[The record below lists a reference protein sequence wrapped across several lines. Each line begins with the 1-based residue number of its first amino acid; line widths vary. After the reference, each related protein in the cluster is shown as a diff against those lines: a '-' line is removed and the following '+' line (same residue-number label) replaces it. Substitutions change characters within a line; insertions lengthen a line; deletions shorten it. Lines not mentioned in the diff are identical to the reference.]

1 MKKAGILTFHDAH
14 NYGAVLQ
21 AYALKKYINKLGIDA
36 NIINYHHY
44 NMPNGF
50 PKKRKI
56 KEKTLFEIRNHIYSH
71 KDHNLR
77 WTKFDHFIK
86 NLTNNEKRVY
96 TSEDELEKLDLDFWI
111 CGSDQI
117 WNTDITRGIN
127 KGLFLDFNTKGRKI
141 SYAASMGIPK
151 LDEEYEPE
159 FIKSINGIEY
169 VSVREDTLKKYI
181 KSLTDKEVTKVVDP
195 TLLLEKEDY
204 EELLKSSIIKEKYL
218 LIYALGPDDRLTQI
232 AKQKAEE
239 KDLKIVE
246 LNDYKLRNYFCE
258 QISNAG
264 PEEFLTLI
272 KNAEVIVTN
281 SFHGT
286 VFSALFEKDFYTIT
300 RLNRNARMESLLDM
314 FNMRDRLIDTLDD
327 LKNVKVQNY
336 EKSFKHVEKEVENSK
351 KFLKIA
357 LNLEG

>member
-21 AYALKKYINKLGIDA
+21 AYALKKYIKKLGVDA
-36 NIINYHHY
+36 KVINYHHY
-44 NMPNGF
+44 NIPDGF
-50 PKKRKI
+50 PRKRKI
-56 KEKTLFEIRNHIYSH
+56 KEISFSGIRKHIYSH

-77 WTKFDHFIK
+77 WTKFNHFIK
-86 NLTNNEKRVY
+86 ELVDNEERVY
-96 TSEDELEKLDLDFWI
+96 TDEKELEKLDIDFWI

-127 KGLFLDFNTKGRKI
+127 KGFFLDFNTKGTKI

-151 LDEEYEPE
+151 LEKQYEDE
-159 FIKSINGIEY
+159 FVKAVNDIEY
-169 VSVREDTLKKYI
+169 VSVREDALKQYI
-181 KSLTDKEVTKVVDP
+181 NSLTDKEVMKVVDP

-204 EELLKSSIIKEKYL
+204 TELLNESLIKEKYL

-239 KDLKIVE
+239 KNLKIVE
-246 LNDYKLRNYFCE
+246 LNDYKLKNYFCM
-258 QISNAG
+258 QVSNAG

-272 KNAEVIVTN
+272 KNAEVVVTN

-286 VFSALFEKDFYTIT
+286 IFSALFEKDFYTIT

-314 FNMRDRLIDTLDD
+314 FGMRDRLIDTLED
-327 LKNVKVQNY
+327 LEKVKVQDY
-336 EKSFKHVEKEVENSK
+336 ENAFKNVEKEVEKSRN
-351 KFLKIA
+351 FLKNA
-357 LNLEG
+357 LKVEE

>member
-21 AYALKKYINKLGIDA
+21 AYALKKYINKLGIEA
-36 NIINYHHY
+36 KVINYHHY
-44 NMPNGF
+44 NIPDGF

-56 KEKTLFEIRNHIYSH
+56 KEVSFSGIKKHIYSH

-86 NLTNNEKRVY
+86 ELVDNEKRVY
-96 TSEDELEKLDLDFWI
+96 TNEDELEQIDLDYWI

-127 KGLFLDFNTKGRKI
+127 KGFFLDFNTKGTKI

-151 LDEEYEPE
+151 LEEEYESE
-159 FIKSINGIEY
+159 FINAVNNIDY
-169 VSVREDTLKKYI
+169 VSVREDALKEYI
-181 KSLTDKEVTKVVDP
+181 NSLTNKEVLKVVDP

-204 EELLKSSIIKEKYL
+204 SELLKENTIKEKYL
-218 LIYALGPDDRLTQI
+218 LIYALGPDERLTKI

-239 KDLKIVE
+239 KKLKIIE
-246 LNDYKLRNYFCE
+246 LNDYKLTNYFCD

-272 KNAEVIVTN
+272 KNAEVVVTN

-286 VFSALFEKDFYTIT
+286 IFSALFEKDFYTIT
-300 RLNRNARMESLLDM
+300 RLNRNARMESLLNM

-327 LKNVKVQNY
+327 LKNVKNQDYDNA
-336 EKSFKHVEKEVENSK
+336 FKNVEKEVDKSRN
-351 KFLKIA
+351 FLKKA
-357 LNLEG
+357 LNVEE